1 MQDETPSQTGS
12 QSNQGE
18 TRADKEWSDFQRDLD
33 TLGRQLAGLKMHTAT
48 LGSHV
53 VSALE
58 TRFQE
63 VKAQAARFRH
73 ATEQQLDEARRAA
86 WQQAR
91 ETEGAFNEAR
101 ARSAEAARDAA
112 RQMWERSEP
121 LRQGAKDVGEGLVRA
136 WSELSASFGKAAN
149 RLRTDERPSD
159 TTAQST
165 TSDDRRGT
173 T

>member
-1 MQDETPSQTGS
+1 MQDENPSGTGS
-12 QSNQGE
+12 QSTQRE
-18 TRADKEWSDFQRDLD
+18 TQADKEWSDFQRDLD
-33 TLGRQLAGLKMHTAT
+33 TLGHQLAELQMHTAT

-58 TRFQE
+58 ARFQE
-63 VKAQAARFRH
+63 VKAHAAKFRQ
-73 ATEQQLDEARRAA
+73 ATEQQQLDDAHRAA

-101 ARSAEAARDAA
+101 VRSAEAARDAA

-121 LRQGAKDVGEGLVRA
+121 LRQGARDVGEGLVRA

-149 RLRTDERPSD
+149 RLRTDERPGN
-159 TTAQST
+159 APAPST
-165 TSDDRRGT
+165 NSGDRRGT
-173 T
+173 

>member
-1 MQDETPSQTGS
+1 MQDENPSPTRS
-12 QSNQGE
+12 QSTQGE
-18 TRADKEWSDFQRDLD
+18 TQADEEWSDFQRDLD
-33 TLGRQLAGLKMHTAT
+33 TLGRQLSELQMHTAT

-73 ATEQQLDEARRAA
+73 ATEQQLDDARRAA

-101 ARSAEAARDAA
+101 VRSSEAARDAA

-149 RLRTDERPSD
+149 RLRTDD
-159 TTAQST
+159 TPGNSPAPST

>member
-1 MQDETPSQTGS
+1 MQDENPSPTGS
-12 QSNQGE
+12 QSTQGE
-18 TRADKEWSDFQRDLD
+18 AQAGKEWSDFQRDLD
-33 TLGRQLAGLKMHTAT
+33 TLGRQLAELQMHTAT
-48 LGSHV
+48 LGSHA

-58 TRFQE
+58 TRFHE

-73 ATEQQLDEARRAA
+73 ATEQQLDDARRAA

-101 ARSAEAARDAA
+101 VRSAEAARDAA
-112 RQMWERSEP
+112 RQIWERSEP

-149 RLRTDERPSD
+149 RLRTDD
-159 TTAQST
+159 TAGNSPALTT

>member
-1 MQDETPSQTGS
+1 MQDENPSGTGS
-12 QSNQGE
+12 QSTQRE
-18 TRADKEWSDFQRDLD
+18 TQPDKEWSDFQRDLD
-33 TLGRQLAGLKMHTAT
+33 TLGRQLAELQMHTAT

-58 TRFQE
+58 ARFQE
-63 VKAQAARFRH
+63 VKAQAAKVRQ
-73 ATEQQLDEARRAA
+73 ATELDDARRAA

-101 ARSAEAARDAA
+101 VRSAEAARDAA

-121 LRQGAKDVGEGLVRA
+121 LRQGARDVGEGLVRA

-149 RLRTDERPSD
+149 RLRTDERPGN
-159 TTAQST
+159 APAPST
-165 TSDDRRGT
+165 NSGDRRGT
-173 T
+173 